1 MKKAQVKAVVK
12 LLGKKDLD
20 TRPALQQVFERDG
33 HLWAS
38 DGYVCFDIC
47 EVKDRLLGKRAII
60 PDMKSWLANAKDSDI
75 FDNFIENGHS
85 EPEMKLLF
93 DCEFEPCGDFC
104 VNIDNL
110 KLACDF
116 LTCKSFSLERSKTN
130 RNLYRVV
137 PNEGE
142 QDIMVKAMESK
153 AYVMGVEK

>member
-33 HLWAS
+33 RLWAT

-47 EVKDRLLGKRAII
+47 EVKDSVKGKRATVS
-60 PDMKSWLANAKDSDI
+60 DMKAWLANAKTLDI
-75 FDNFIENGHS
+75 FDHFTDNEFD
-85 EPEMKLLF
+85 EPAMALLL
-93 DCEFEPCGDFC
+93 DSEFEPCGDFC
-104 VNIDNL
+104 VNVDYL

-130 RNLYRVV
+130 PNLYRVV

-142 QDIMVKAMESK
+142 QDIMVKAMGSK

>member
-1 MKKAQVKAVVK
+1 MIKAQVKAVVK
-12 LLGKKDLD
+12 LLNKKDLD
-20 TRPALQQVFERDG
+20 ARPALQQVFERDG
-33 HLWAS
+33 HLWAT

-47 EVKDRLLGKRAII
+47 EVKDKVLGKRAII
-60 PDMKSWLANAKDSDI
+60 SDMKSWLANAKDSDI

-93 DCEFEPCGDFC
+93 DCEFEPCSDFC
-104 VNIDNL
+104 VNVDNL

-130 RNLYRVV
+130 PNLYRVV

-142 QDIMVKAMESK
+142 QDFIVKDMGSK